1 MKTPEEIARDCV
13 IQYCT
18 PDEYDAAVKSAIAAA
33 IHAERARITVRTELL
48 QGAVRFLN
56 TLCFEPI
63 ESIRLRDARI
73 DARVWLSNPS
83 VREMMKGDG
92 N

>member
-1 MKTPEEIARDCV
+1 MKTPEEIARNCV

-33 IHAERARITVRTELL
+33 IRAERDQLTARTELL
-48 QGAVRFLN
+48 QGAARFLN
-56 TLCFEPI
+56 TLCFDPI
-63 ESIRLRDARI
+63 KSIQLRDARI

-83 VREMMKGDG
+83 VREMTKGEG
-92 N
+92 E